1 MSYIC
6 MIANQN
12 GIAVSGDSRMSF
24 QPVQLGL
31 HIDHAQKVFS
41 DPKHGLVWACCGL
54 MVFAGV
60 NYYKM
65 ASYILRQY
73 YRSIGSRL
81 NQISAVITRATAVQ
95 HALTRKHCAFT
106 LLLGS
111 VQNGQ
116 VTVRALDIVDG
127 KSTLRTLDVPIL
139 IQSGWEPSLHQP
151 KPPLEDYAN
160 ETLEQLVQRAK
171 ERCLWAVQR
180 DSQLAHEDRSHT
192 QTVGGH
198 VRVIS
203 IATPP
208 SPAGETVR
216 VPDLHPTD
224 Q

>member
-24 QPVQLGL
+24 QPLQLGL
-31 HIDHAQKVFS
+31 HIDRAQKVFS
-41 DPKHGLVWACCGL
+41 DPQHGLVWACCGL

-65 ASYILRQY
+65 TSYILRQY
-73 YRSIGSRL
+73 YRSMASRL

-95 HALTRKHCAFT
+95 HALSRKHCAFT

-116 VTVRALDIVDG
+116 ITVRALDIVDG
-127 KSTLRTLDVPIL
+127 KSTLRTLEAPIL

-151 KPPLEDYAN
+151 KPPVEDYAN

-171 ERCLWAVQR
+171 ERCLWAVRR
-180 DSQLAHEDRSHT
+180 DSQLANEDRSHP

-203 IATPP
+203 LANPMAE
-208 SPAGETVR
+208 AGKGVSL
-216 VPDLHPTD
+216 P
-224 Q
+224 